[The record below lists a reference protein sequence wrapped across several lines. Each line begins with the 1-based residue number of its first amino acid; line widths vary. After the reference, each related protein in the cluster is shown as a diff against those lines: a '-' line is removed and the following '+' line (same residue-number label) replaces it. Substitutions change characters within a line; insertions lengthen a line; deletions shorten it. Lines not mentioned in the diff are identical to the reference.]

1 MEPVYPPRPL
11 DAERDLGEPGEF
23 PYTRGIH
30 PGMYRDR
37 LWTMRQYAGFGDA
50 AGTNERFRYL
60 ISQGQ
65 TGLSVAFDL
74 PTQMGY
80 DSDHSMAAGEV
91 GRAGV
96 AISSLHD
103 MERLFEDVSLAE
115 VSTSMTINATAM
127 ILLAF
132 YVAVAKRQSAPLDKL
147 AGTVQNDILKEYI
160 ARGTYI
166 YPPRPSMR
174 IVTDLF
180 AWAAEHAP
188 RWNLISISGYHMRE
202 AGCTAVQE
210 VGFTLANACAYLDAA
225 RGAGLQVDE
234 LAPRLSFFFS
244 ADRNFL
250 EEVAKFRAARRLYAR
265 LMRDRYGAA
274 NPRSLKMRFHV
285 QTAGSSLTAQQPEVN
300 VVRTT
305 IEALSAVLGG
315 CQSLHTNSLD
325 EALALPTE
333 SAAKLALRTQQ
344 VIAHESGV
352 TETVDPFA
360 GSYCI
365 EALTDEIEAGARGY
379 LERIDAMGG
388 MVRAIEQGFPQR
400 EIQTSAY
407 EFQKRVES
415 GEQVVVGVNRYRE
428 PTERPRN
435 LFKLDTE
442 AERRRV
448 QELGRF
454 KRERDQPPVAES
466 LQALAEAAGSRRNL
480 FPAVLDCVD
489 SLATLGEIADVL
501 REAFGAFQE
510 RIVV

>member
-1 MEPVYPPRPL
+1 MDPV
-11 DAERDLGEPGEF
+11 DAEQPGQF

-50 AGTNERFRYL
+50 AQSNARYRYL

-80 DSDHSMAAGEV
+80 DSDHPMAAGEV

-96 AISSLHD
+96 AISSIAD
-103 MERLFEDVSLAE
+103 MERLFEGVSLAE
-115 VSTSMTINATAM
+115 VSTSMTINSTAM
-127 ILLAF
+127 ILLAL
-132 YVAVAKRQSAPLDKL
+132 YAAVAKRQGAPLERL

-166 YPPRPSMR
+166 YPPRPSLR

-180 AWAAEHAP
+180 AWAAANTP
-188 RWNLISISGYHMRE
+188 RWNVISISGYHMRE

-210 VGFTLANACAYLDAA
+210 VAFTLADACAYIDAA
-225 RGAGLQVDE
+225 LAAGLAIDDF
-234 LAPRLSFFFS
+234 APQLSFFFS

-250 EEVAKFRAARRLYAR
+250 EEVAKFRAARRLYAL
-265 LMRDRYGAA
+265 LMRERYGAR
-274 NPRSLKMRFHV
+274 NERSLKMRFHV

-333 SAAKLALRTQQ
+333 AAAKLALRTQQ

-352 TETVDPFA
+352 TEAADPLG
-360 GSYCI
+360 GSYYI
-365 EALTDEIEAGARGY
+365 EGLTDEIEAGARAY
-379 LERIDAMGG
+379 LDRIDAMGG
-388 MVRAIEQGFPQR
+388 MVAAIEAGFPQR
-400 EIQTSAY
+400 EIQGSAY
-407 EFQKRVES
+407 AFQKRVEA
-415 GEQVVVGVNRYRE
+415 GEQVIVGVNRYQEAEE
-428 PTERPRN
+428 PRR
-435 LFKLDTE
+435 LFKLDPA
-442 AERRRV
+442 AEKIRV
-448 QELGRF
+448 QELERF
-454 KRERDQPPVAES
+454 KKERDCAPVQSS
-466 LQALAEAAGSRRNL
+466 LRALEEAARSEQNL
-480 FPAVLDCVD
+480 FPAVLDCVE
-489 SLATLGEIADVL
+489 SSATVGEISDVL
-501 REAFGAFQE
+501 RRVFGVFQE

>member
-1 MEPVYPPRPL
+1 VDPVYRHRSI
-11 DAERDLGEPGEF
+11 DIERDLGEPGGF

-30 PGMYRDR
+30 AGMYKER

-50 AGTNERFRYL
+50 AQSNERYRYL

-80 DSDHSMAAGEV
+80 DSDHPMAAGEV

-96 AISSLHD
+96 AISSLDD
-103 MERLFEDVSLAE
+103 MERLFAGVSLAE
-115 VSTSMTINATAM
+115 ISTSMTINSTAM
-127 ILLAF
+127 ILLAL
-132 YVAVAKRQSAPLDKL
+132 YVAVAKRQGAPLDQL

-160 ARGTYI
+160 ARGTYV
-166 YPPRPSMR
+166 YPPQPSMR

-180 AWAAEHAP
+180 AWAAANTP
-188 RWNLISISGYHMRE
+188 KWNVISISGYHMRE
-202 AGCTAVQE
+202 AGCTAIQE
-210 VGFTLANACAYLDAA
+210 VAFTLADACAYIDAA
-225 RGAGLQVDE
+225 LAAGQKIDE
-234 LAPRLSFFFS
+234 FAPQLSFFFS

-265 LMRDRYGAA
+265 LMRERYDAR

-305 IEALSAVLGG
+305 LEALSAVLGG

-352 TETVDPFA
+352 PDTVDPLA
-360 GSYCI
+360 GSYCV
-365 EALTDEIEAGARGY
+365 EALTDEIEGGARKY
-379 LERIDAMGG
+379 LEKIDALGG
-388 MVRAIEQGFPQR
+388 MIAAIEAGYPQR
-400 EIQTSAY
+400 EIQASAY
-407 EFQKRVES
+407 AFQRRVES
-415 GEQVVVGVNRYRE
+415 GEQVIVGVNRYQE
-428 PTERPRN
+428 AEASGRP
-435 LFKLDTE
+435 LFKLDLE

-448 QELGRF
+448 AELTRF
-454 KRERDQPPVAES
+454 KQERDRSPVDCS
-466 LQALAEAAGSRRNL
+466 LEKLAETARSEQNL
-480 FPAVLDCVD
+480 FPAVLGCVE
-489 SLATLGEIADVL
+489 SRATLGEISDVL
-501 REAFGAFQE
+501 RDTFGTFQE

>member
-1 MEPVYPPRPL
+1 MDPA
-11 DAERDLGEPGEF
+11 DAEEPGQF

-50 AGTNERFRYL
+50 DQSNARYRYL

-80 DSDHSMAAGEV
+80 DSDHPMAAGEV

-96 AISSLHD
+96 AISSLAD
-103 MERLFEDVSLAE
+103 MERLFEGVSLAE
-115 VSTSMTINATAM
+115 VSTSMTINSTAM
-127 ILLAF
+127 ILLAL
-132 YVAVAKRQSAPLDKL
+132 YVAVAKRQGAPLDRL
-147 AGTVQNDILKEYI
+147 SGTVQNDILKEYI

-166 YPPRPSMR
+166 YPPKPSMR

-180 AWAAEHAP
+180 AWAADNTP
-188 RWNLISISGYHMRE
+188 RWNVISISGYHMRE

-210 VGFTLANACAYLDAA
+210 VAFTLADACAYIDAA
-225 RGAGLQVDE
+225 LAAGLAIDDF
-234 LAPRLSFFFS
+234 APQLSYFFS

-265 LMRDRYGAA
+265 LMRERYGARSE
-274 NPRSLKMRFHV
+274 RSLKMRFHV

-305 IEALSAVLGG
+305 LEALSAVLGG

-333 SAAKLALRTQQ
+333 SSAKLALRTQQ

-352 TETVDPFA
+352 TDAVDPLA

-365 EALTDEIEAGARGY
+365 EALTDEIEAGARAY
-379 LERIDAMGG
+379 LDRIDAMGG
-388 MVRAIEQGFPQR
+388 MVAAIEAGFPQR
-400 EIQTSAY
+400 EIQNSAY
-407 EFQKRVES
+407 AFQRRVEA
-415 GEQVVVGVNRYRE
+415 GEQVIVGVNRYQE
-428 PTERPRN
+428 PEEPRQ
-435 LFKLDTE
+435 LFKLDAA
-442 AERRRV
+442 AEQRRV
-448 QELGRF
+448 DELRRF
-454 KRERDQPPVAES
+454 KATRDDAPVKRS
-466 LQALAEAAGSRRNL
+466 LQALAETARSEQNL
-480 FPAVLDCVD
+480 FPAVLNCVE
-489 SLATLGEIADVL
+489 SQATLGEISDAL
-501 REAFGAFQE
+501 RQAFGVFQE
-510 RIVV
+510 RIVI

>member
-1 MEPVYPPRPL
+1 VDPVYRPRPI
-11 DAERDLGEPGEF
+11 DAERDLGDPGEF

-30 PGMYRDR
+30 AGMYRER

-50 AGTNERFRYL
+50 AQSNERYRYL

-80 DSDHSMAAGEV
+80 DSDHPKAAGEV

-96 AISSLHD
+96 AISSLED
-103 MERLFEDVSLAE
+103 MERLFEGVSLTE

-127 ILLAF
+127 ILLAL
-132 YVAVAKRQSAPLDKL
+132 YVAVAKRQNAPLEQL
-147 AGTVQNDILKEYI
+147 SGTVQNDILKEYI

-166 YPPRPSMR
+166 YPPNPSMR

-180 AWAAEHAP
+180 AWAAEHTP
-188 RWNLISISGYHMRE
+188 RWNVISISGYHMRE
-202 AGCTAVQE
+202 AGCTAIQE
-210 VGFTLANACAYLDAA
+210 VAFTLADACAYIDAA
-225 RGAGLQVDE
+225 LAAGLAIDDF
-234 LAPRLSFFFS
+234 APRLSFFFS

-265 LMRDRYGAA
+265 LMKDRYGAA

-300 VVRTT
+300 VVRTA

-325 EALALPTE
+325 EALSLPTE
-333 SAAKLALRTQQ
+333 SSAKLALRTQQ
-344 VIAHESGV
+344 VIAHEAGV
-352 TETVDPFA
+352 TDTADPLA

-365 EALTDEIEAGARGY
+365 EALTDEIEAGARRY
-379 LERIDAMGG
+379 LEKTDALGG
-388 MVRAIEQGFPQR
+388 MIAAIESGYPQR
-400 EIQTSAY
+400 EIQSSAY
-407 EFQKRVES
+407 EFQKRVEE
-415 GEQVVVGVNRYRE
+415 GEQVIVGVNRYQE
-428 PTERPRN
+428 PDEAARP
-435 LFKLDTE
+435 LFKLDQQ

-448 QELGRF
+448 AELDRF
-454 KRERDQPPVAES
+454 KQQRECGGVERS
-466 LQALAEAAGSRRNL
+466 LHALTETARGEQNL
-480 FPAVLDCVD
+480 FPAVLHCVE
-489 SLATLGEIADVL
+489 SLATLGEISGAL
-501 REAFGAFQE
+501 RQVFGTFQE